1 MIVTAEQPTIV
12 ATSIGF
18 RSLHLGEWDWQVGPV
33 YAYAAELAQ
42 AGPAPRICIVATA
55 LGDHPTYLT
64 AVYAAFGR
72 AGFRVTHLALTP
84 QPNTSDV
91 RALLLDQDVIWVAGG
106 SVANLLALW
115 RVHEL
120 SPILHECWQAGVVL
134 MGVSAGSLCWF
145 TGGTTDSFGLPLRPV
160 LDGLGFLPY
169 SNSPH
174 HDAEKE
180 RRPAITKLLGEQ
192 RLPECYATDNGVA
205 LTFFGT
211 ELHEAVTDTPDAYAW
226 HLRRASDGSVEE
238 RRLPT
243 RLLAESPMLP
253 PSTAPSHR

>member
-1 MIVTAEQPTIV
+1 MTAQQPTIV

-18 RSLHLGEWDWQVGPV
+18 RSLHLGEWDWRPGPI
-33 YAYAAELAQ
+33 YAYAADLVQ
-42 AGPAPRICIVATA
+42 AGPAPRLCIIATA

-64 AVYAAFGR
+64 AMYAAFGR

-84 QPNTSDV
+84 QPNTSDI
-91 RALLLDQDVIWVAGG
+91 RSLLLSQDIIWVAGG

-115 RVHEL
+115 RVHNL
-120 SPILHECWQAGVVL
+120 GPTLRECWHAGVVL
-134 MGVSAGSLCWF
+134 TGVSAGSVCWF

-174 HDAEKE
+174 HDAEAE
-180 RRPAITKLLGEQ
+180 RRPAITSLIHEQ
-192 RLPECYATDNGVA
+192 QLPECYATDNGAA

-211 ELHEAVTDTPDAYAW
+211 ELHEAVTDTDGAYAW
-226 HLRRASDGSVEE
+226 HLRRAPGGTVQE

-243 RLLAESPMLP
+243 RILP
-253 PSTAPSHR
+253 DHGEPANGT

>member
-1 MIVTAEQPTIV
+1 MPAKQPTIV

-18 RSLHLGEWDWQVGPV
+18 HSLRLGEWDWRAGPI
-33 YAYAAELAQ
+33 YSYAAELAQ
-42 AGPAPRICIVATA
+42 AETAPRLCIIATA

-64 AVYAAFGR
+64 AMYSAFGR

-84 QPNTSDV
+84 QPNTTDI
-91 RALLLDQDVIWVAGG
+91 RALLLDQDIIWVAGG

-115 RVHEL
+115 RIHDL
-120 SPILHECWQAGVVL
+120 APILHECWQAGIVL
-134 MGVSAGSLCWF
+134 TGVSAGSVCWF
-145 TGGTTDSFGLPLRPV
+145 VGGTTDSYGLPLRPV

-174 HDAEKE
+174 HDAEAQ
-180 RRPAITKLLGEQ
+180 RRPAITALLAEQ

-205 LTFFGT
+205 LTYFGT
-211 ELHEAVTDTPDAYAW
+211 ELHEAVTETADAYAW
-226 HLRRASDGSVEE
+226 HLRRSPDGSVEE

-243 RLLAESPMLP
+243 RML
-253 PSTAPSHR
+253 